1 MYLSFNGK
9 LFLFGLGKALGKL
22 SFVSNML
29 FISVL
34 TSLPTVERMK
44 QSVKSKDKR
53 INQRLLAAVSNDV
66 YYTLLSQSVRLS
78 LSNKDM

>member
-1 MYLSFNGK
+1 MHLSFNGK
-9 LFLFGLGKALGKL
+9 LFLFGARRALGKL

-29 FISVL
+29 FISAL
-34 TSLPTVERMK
+34 TSLPTVKRMK

-53 INQRLLAAVSNDV
+53 INQRLLAAVSNGV
-66 YYTLLSQSVRLS
+66 YYTLLSQSLRLS

>member
-1 MYLSFNGK
+1 
-9 LFLFGLGKALGKL
+9 
-22 SFVSNML
+22 ML

-34 TSLPTVERMK
+34 TSLQTVEKMK

-53 INQRLLAAVSNDV
+53 INQRLLAAVSNGV
-66 YYTLLSQSVRLS
+66 YYILLSQSLRLS

>member
-9 LFLFGLGKALGKL
+9 LFLFGVGKALGKL

-34 TSLPTVERMK
+34 SSLLTMERMK

-53 INQRLLAAVSNDV
+53 INQRLLAAVSNGI
-66 YYTLLSQSVRLS
+66 YYTLLSESPRLS
-78 LSNKDM
+78 LSHKDM

>member
-9 LFLFGLGKALGKL
+9 LFLFGVGRALGKL
-22 SFVSNML
+22 SFVSNTL

-34 TSLPTVERMK
+34 SSLLTMERMK

-53 INQRLLAAVSNDV
+53 INQRLLAAVSNSV
-66 YYTLLSQSVRLS
+66 YYTLLSQSPRLS
-78 LSNKDM
+78 LSHKDV

>member
-1 MYLSFNGK
+1 M
-9 LFLFGLGKALGKL
+9 GKL

-34 TSLPTVERMK
+34 TSLQTVEKMK

-53 INQRLLAAVSNDV
+53 INQRLLAAVSNGV
-66 YYTLLSQSVRLS
+66 YYILLSQSLRLS

>member
-1 MYLSFNGK
+1 M
-9 LFLFGLGKALGKL
+9 

-34 TSLPTVERMK
+34 TSLPTVKRMK

-53 INQRLLAAVSNDV
+53 INQRLLAAVSNGV
-66 YYTLLSQSVRLS
+66 YYTLLSQSLRLS